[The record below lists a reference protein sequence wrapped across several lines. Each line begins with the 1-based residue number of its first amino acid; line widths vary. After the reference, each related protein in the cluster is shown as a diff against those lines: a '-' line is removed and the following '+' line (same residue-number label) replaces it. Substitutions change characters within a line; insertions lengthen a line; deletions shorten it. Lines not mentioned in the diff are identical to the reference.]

1 MKIEFV
7 DDARRLYKRW
17 SIQFSV
23 FAAAL
28 LAYAAANPQPVL
40 DLLNQLPEGWPRSLA
55 VFVVSFGIPA
65 TLSSLKQPTKGA
77 PNAD

>member
-7 DDARRLYKRW
+7 DDVRRLYKRW

-23 FAAAL
+23 LAAGL
-28 LAYAAANPQPVL
+28 LAYAASNPQPVL
-40 DLLNQLPEGWPRSLA
+40 DLLNQLPEGWVRSFA

-65 TLSSLKQPTKGA
+65 TLSALKQPSKGA
-77 PNAD
+77 SNGD